1 VLEKPPDSNRLPSVA
16 RAAASPT
23 AIVLAGAGVAI
34 GVAAHLGVAVAVV
47 LGAAGYGARL
57 GWAALRRRSELRKR
71 AERRLARVDPWSV
84 PDPWRGY
91 TARAL
96 DARDRYHQLAGACP
110 AGTVA
115 DYLAGSAVKVDGAVE
130 EVWALAR
137 SGASLSAPSGRAEKV
152 AQELDQ
158 VHAAQSR
165 AAQSRAAQSRAGQ
178 SSAGAADLGSL
189 ETREVSLASEL
200 RSLRRTESVSAR
212 LSARLSELT
221 AQLEGVV
228 ASSGELVAGAGTAGG
243 DLSSLSSELASLS
256 KALDEARGI
265 MATAPPGDTN
275 S

>member
-1 VLEKPPDSNRLPSVA
+1 VLEKPPDNKRLPSVA
-16 RAAASPT
+16 RAAASPS

-34 GVAAHLGVAVAVV
+34 GVATHLGVAVAVV

-57 GWAALRRRSELRKR
+57 GWAALRRRAELHNR
-71 AERRLARVDPWSV
+71 AERRLARIDPWSV
-84 PDPWRGY
+84 PEPWRGY

-96 DARDRYHQLAGACP
+96 GARGRYHQLARDCP
-110 AGTVA
+110 PGTVA
-115 DYLAGSAVKVDGAVE
+115 DYLAGSAVRLDGAVE

-137 SGASLSAPSGRAEKV
+137 SGASLSGPSGRADKV

-158 VHAAQSR
+158 VHAAL
-165 AAQSRAAQSRAGQ
+165 
-178 SSAGAADLGSL
+178 SSGAAERASL
-189 ETREVSLASEL
+189 ENREALLASEL
-200 RSLRRTESVSAR
+200 RSLRRTESVSAQ

-228 ASSGELVAGAGTAGG
+228 ASSGELVAKAGAGGE
-243 DLSSLSSELASLS
+243 DLASLSSELASLS

-275 S
+275 N

>member
-1 VLEKPPDSNRLPSVA
+1 VLEKAPDNKRLPSVA

-47 LGAAGYGARL
+47 LGAAGYGARV
-57 GWAALRRRSELRKR
+57 GWAAVRRRAALRKR
-71 AERRLARVDPWSV
+71 AERRLARIDPWSV
-84 PDPWRGY
+84 PEPWRGY

-96 DARDRYHQLAGACP
+96 DARKRFHRLANDCP
-110 AGTVA
+110 PGTVA
-115 DYLAGSAVKVDGAVE
+115 DYLGGAGVKVDSAVE
-130 EVWALAR
+130 EQWALAR
-137 SGASLSAPSGRAEKV
+137 SGASLTGPAGRGEKV

-158 VHAAQSR
+158 VHVAMSR
-165 AAQSRAAQSRAGQ
+165 AAGPDRLQLESREAA
-178 SSAGAADLGSL
+178 
-189 ETREVSLASEL
+189 LASEL
-200 RSLRRTESVSAR
+200 RSLRQMESVSAQ
-212 LSARLSELT
+212 LSARLSDLT

-228 ASSGELVAGAGTAGG
+228 ASSGQLVAGAGAAGA

-265 MATAPPGDTN
+265 MAASPPAEGG